1 MKVSFTQKEYARL
14 LELVH
19 LGLWVTGT
27 RTDLPSSTPERYAA
41 LSQKVLGLA
50 DQFGCADLVDS
61 DEEGLLMPSPK
72 LEDGPARERLDSF
85 IDTSFWEEL
94 ASRLAERDL
103 RSELGIDPLPPV
115 LDDDQEARLKA
126 LEDKYW
132 EEFELH
138 GADRVHVLKGG
149 QG

>member
-27 RTDLPSSTPERYAA
+27 RTEIPSSTPERYAA

-50 DQFGCADLVDS
+50 DQFGCADLVDT

-72 LEDGPARERLDSF
+72 LEDGPAREKLDAY
-85 IDTSFWEEL
+85 IDSSFWDEL
-94 ASRLAERDL
+94 CSRLAERDL
-103 RSELGIDPLPPV
+103 RAELGVDPLPP
-115 LDDDQEARLKA
+115 LLSEEQDARLHA
-126 LEDKYW
+126 LEDSYW
-132 EEFELH
+132 EEFEKK
-138 GADRVHVLKGG
+138 GVDRVYVLKGG